1 MACWPRK
8 HTIVVNLLW
17 GPTYIYSVGAL
28 FFASAKLGFDVGFV
42 RCSAVLRIY
51 VKGDLEFRIFRFR

>member
-17 GPTYIYSVGAL
+17 GPTW

-51 VKGDLEFRIFRFR
+51 VKGDLEFRIFPFQVNGI